1 MAGFPPKQNLPG
13 TQPVMNPAAQGSS
26 LKNAMAA
33 RFTRQKMTGKMSA
46 AKDEKMESPAER
58 AREKKAGIP

>member
-1 MAGFPPKQNLPG
+1 MATFPSTGLPG
-13 TQPVMNPAAQGSS
+13 TQPVMNQAAQGAS

-46 AKDEKMESPAER
+46 AKDERSESPMER